1 MKQTGRSG
9 FTLLETIIVMFL
21 MAVIAAMGAPK
32 LSSALRQRTVAS
44 AADQFALD
52 HSMAR
57 STALR
62 YGRVAQLHI
71 DASTLRLWVDVD
83 TSANHVGQRATIS
96 SIHYLAG
103 NGLAMSSNRSIV
115 CFDARGMAATGGV
128 CESGD
133 VAITFTDADK
143 SLTVTS
149 TTLGKV
155 LR

>member
-9 FTLLETIIVMFL
+9 FTLLEAIIVMVL
-21 MAVIAAMGAPK
+21 MSVIATMGAPK

-44 AADQFALD
+44 AADQFELG
-52 HSMAR
+52 HS
-57 STALR
+57 
-62 YGRVAQLHI
+62 I
-71 DASTLRLWVDVD
+71 DASTLRFWVDVD

-96 SIHYLAG
+96 SIHDLAG
-103 NGLAMSSNRSIV
+103 NGLTMSSNRSIV
-115 CFDARGMAATGGV
+115 CFDARGMATTGGV
-128 CESGD
+128 CEAGD

-143 SLTVTS
+143 TLTVTS

>member
-9 FTLLETIIVMFL
+9 FTLLEAIIVMVL
-21 MAVIAAMGAPK
+21 MSVIATMGAPK

-44 AADQFALD
+44 AADQFELG

-62 YGRVAQLHI
+62 YGRVAELHI
-71 DASTLRLWVDVD
+71 DASTLRFWVDVD

-96 SIHYLAG
+96 SIHDLAG
-103 NGLAMSSNRSIV
+103 NGLTMSSNRSIV
-115 CFDARGMAATGGV
+115 CFDARGMATTGGV
-128 CESGD
+128 CEAGD

-143 SLTVTS
+143 TLTVTS